1 VQTAEERRA
10 ERLERLDQ
18 LLEEGAISEQT
29 YSRAVEQASAARE
42 SAARVE
48 AERTRVLEE
57 GRRLTEQFATVE
69 ERRVEQLKELDRL
82 LAAGAISQETFQRAS
97 AQASGANEAAARAE
111 RERADALAAASRIIQ
126 ANITPQ
132 ERYDAQLVELQG
144 HLEAGRLSQEQFN
157 RAVARASEGLDKTA
171 AAARGADAQLRS
183 IEKTTTLIS
192 RIEVARLAIDGFQAL
207 GGIARSVASTVQG
220 LLSSF
225 NQQINALDD
234 LAQRTD
240 VGVEALQGYNLA
252 AKLAGVEAEGFATAV
267 TRLGVSIGRANAGD
281 AFDKSLR
288 SLNLTLA
295 DLRGLAPE
303 QQFAAIAQQ
312 IGALPTS
319 AERAAA
325 AVEVFGKQGAALTP
339 LFRQGVATVEELT
352 RRAERLGVV
361 LREDQVANVTQLNDT
376 FDLVSATI
384 QGIIGQVSGNL
395 APLVTTISQEF
406 LAFVETFT
414 GASSSGGTAIA
425 DAITD
430 TLLNGAEFLAG
441 VFDSFVA
448 QFGDLSTVLTD
459 AGAVFQATGEVF
471 TIVYEGLRTAFN
483 AFEMAG
489 NSLALAL
496 GKALQ
501 ALGSYLS
508 SDLEAFGDDLVAA
521 SQAALDANAQELIDA
536 AARVGEATDRL
547 LTGADGD
554 AAAAGP
560 AEQFI
565 EGMRSRIEQARS
577 PEFKVNAN
585 IDAAR
590 EAFDEFFNGIVDQS
604 SRVTGLM
611 RDFEAAVAAA
621 QEDATLT
628 ADEIARI
635 EDLQKRV
642 NSAIQQELAARSDA
656 AGAARKQA
664 EEDAKRLGALL
675 ATTESAAKLTED
687 LAVVEREIARIQQQI
702 AETGV
707 GKDGAAETRLAEL
720 RALQTQLD
728 DQLEAAAQG
737 FDKGFAEA
745 FAKTGEKFNELAAKA
760 GEFGQAG
767 AEAARQLSEGI
778 QAAQDQ
784 ARDGI
789 LNAESYERQ
798 VEQQKRLFELELEN
812 IKKTAEERKKINEFV
827 DKQLIA
833 FRFGGDNERA
843 EAAIRAVEIEKEI
856 IRVQDQVRIARANG
870 DREALNAGVLR
881 IGQLDQVLANEQ
893 AIANGRKELEK
904 QLGEQ
909 RDKYL
914 QQLQQ
919 QQQQAQQQQVAFLA
933 EQQKAIEAE
942 QARQLERVRE
952 LNTLGAGVI
961 GGSDIRTSEGAAQFL
976 QLAAGRQDPA
986 LIEARLQTRRLTEIR
1001 QGIGQLVN
1009 SFGLPV
1015 VQIGSGVG

>member
-1 VQTAEERRA
+1 
-10 ERLERLDQ
+10 
-18 LLEEGAISEQT
+18 
-29 YSRAVEQASAARE
+29 
-42 SAARVE
+42 
-48 AERTRVLEE
+48 
-57 GRRLTEQFATVE
+57 
-69 ERRVEQLKELDRL
+69 
-82 LAAGAISQETFQRAS
+82 
-97 AQASGANEAAARAE
+97 
-111 RERADALAAASRIIQ
+111 
-126 ANITPQ
+126 
-132 ERYDAQLVELQG
+132 
-144 HLEAGRLSQEQFN
+144 
-157 RAVARASEGLDKTA
+157 
-171 AAARGADAQLRS
+171 
-183 IEKTTTLIS
+183 
-192 RIEVARLAIDGFQAL
+192 
-207 GGIARSVASTVQG
+207 
-220 LLSSF
+220 
-225 NQQINALDD
+225 
-234 LAQRTD
+234 
-240 VGVEALQGYNLA
+240 
-252 AKLAGVEAEGFATAV
+252 
-267 TRLGVSIGRANAGD
+267 
-281 AFDKSLR
+281 
-288 SLNLTLA
+288 
-295 DLRGLAPE
+295 
-303 QQFAAIAQQ
+303 
-312 IGALPTS
+312 
-319 AERAAA
+319 
-325 AVEVFGKQGAALTP
+325 
-339 LFRQGVATVEELT
+339 LT

-395 APLVTTISQEF
+395 APLVAAISEEF
-406 LAFVETFT
+406 LSFVETFT
-414 GASSSGGTAIA
+414 GANSSGGTAIA

-430 TLLNGAEFLAG
+430 SLLSGAEVLAG
-441 VFDSFVA
+441 VFDRSVA
-448 QFGDLSTVLTD
+448 QFAGFAETLGTV
-459 AGAVFQATGEVF
+459 GEVF
-471 TIVYEGLRTAFN
+471 SRASSVLSSVVNAAQALFNLGQSIV
-483 AFEMAG
+483 
-489 NSLALAL
+489 SLVTVGIGKVLEQLGRIPFLADLGETGRALA
-496 GKALQ
+496 
-501 ALGSYLS
+501 
-508 SDLEAFGDDLVAA
+508 
-521 SQAALDANAQELIDA
+521 DA
-536 AARVGEATDRL
+536 AFAELEKNADEFKNAVDRSI
-547 LTGADGD
+547 ASAGD
-554 AAAAGP
+554 AIFGETP
-560 AEQFI
+560 AESGERGAGAAESYITQFRSKI
-565 EGMRSRIEQARS
+565 EEARS
-577 PEFKVNAN
+577 PEFRVNSN
-585 IDAAR
+585 IEATRD
-590 EAFDEFFNGIVDQS
+590 AFDDFFGGVIDQS

-789 LNAESYERQ
+789 LNAEAYERQ
-798 VEQQKRLFELELEN
+798 VEQQKRLFDLELEN

-909 RDKYL
+909 RDQYL

-919 QQQQAQQQQVAFLA
+919 QQQQAQQQQAAFLA

-961 GGSDIRTSEGAAQFL
+961 GGSDIRTSEGAALFL

-986 LIEARLQTRRLTEIR
+986 IIEARLQTRRLTEIR
-1001 QGIGQLVN
+1001 QGIVQLVN

-1015 VQIGSGVG
+1015 VQIGAGVG